1 MQNGGNIAATSHGY
15 TALMQHP
22 IRKPT
27 RMSEE
32 IANSEALA
40 RLVELGLINV
50 DVIPN
55 DPTAPPQTM
64 YRLSDRFTIPSQSR

>member
-1 MQNGGNIAATSHGY
+1 M
-15 TALMQHP
+15 LHP
-22 IRKPT
+22 TRKPT

-50 DVIPN
+50 DVVSAA
-55 DPTAPPQTM
+55 DAASTPQTM
-64 YRLSDRFTIPSQSR
+64 YRLSDRFTIVPNSR